1 MGAYV
6 VLDTS
11 SIFALIGAYTAAGLV
26 VDPAFT
32 AAFGASRLLRRVR
45 LPLDLAVA
53 GVLAKAFPSLTQVR
67 ISALLGSVGGG
78 GGAAAAGSKVPASG
92 RSGNWFTRAA
102 EASRAVVDGYGLA
115 YLAATRCVVSL
126 ASVSSLYLA
135 IRSGVDVPAALDAL
149 FALFPGGG
157 AAGGGAAGAIAESK
171 IAQAAGV
178 WAVAAVTASPLLPL
192 SVMGAAAVGHR
203 VSEGSRK

>member
-6 VLDTS
+6 VLDMST
-11 SIFALIGAYTAAGLV
+11 IFALIGAYTAAGLV

-45 LPLDLAVA
+45 LPLDVAVA

-67 ISALLGSVGGG
+67 ISALLGGGG
-78 GGAAAAGSKVPASG
+78 GGVAVGSQVAGG
-92 RSGNWFTRAA
+92 GNWFTRAA
-102 EASRAVVDGYGLA
+102 AASLAVVDGYGLA

-126 ASVSSLYLA
+126 ASVSSLYVA
-135 IRSGVDVPAALDAL
+135 IRTGVDVPAALDAL
-149 FALFPGGG
+149 FALFPGG
-157 AAGGGAAGAIAESK
+157 AAADGGAAGAIAESK

-203 VSEGSRK
+203 VSEGARK

>member
-6 VLDTS
+6 VLDMST
-11 SIFALIGAYTAAGLV
+11 IFALIGAYTAAGLV

-45 LPLDLAVA
+45 LPLDVAVA
-53 GVLAKAFPSLTQVR
+53 GVLAKAFPSLRQVR
-67 ISALLGSVGGG
+67 ISALLGGGG
-78 GGAAAAGSKVPASG
+78 GGGVAVGSQVAGG
-92 RSGNWFTRAA
+92 GNWFTRAA
-102 EASRAVVDGYGLA
+102 AASRAVVDGYGLA

-126 ASVSSLYLA
+126 ASVSSLYVA
-135 IRSGVDVPAALDAL
+135 IRTGVDVPAALDAL
-149 FALFPGGG
+149 FALFPGG
-157 AAGGGAAGAIAESK
+157 AAADGGAAGAIAESK

-203 VSEGSRK
+203 VSEGARK